1 MKHPELFKYGKQFIK
16 SMQEL
21 TERYQKAMELGISK
35 CDYEMDRDMD
45 CLLCNP
51 IGVKKNQFEIY
62 RSLPHADDQHKSACS
77 KLGCPWIVILGM
89 TCDEFSLENEDL
101 VEMIYQTDDPVAM
114 QARVDQLQEWIGIYR
129 EFMKTRKK

>member
-1 MKHPELFKYGKQFIK
+1 MKHPEFFKYGKQFIT

-21 TERYQKAMELGISK
+21 TRRYQKAMELGVSK
-35 CDYEMDRDMD
+35 IKYERGGGMS

-51 IGVKKNQFEIY
+51 IGVKTCCNSVY
-62 RSLPHADDQHKSACS
+62 RNLPYGVTGEQRHNKACE

-89 TCDEFSLENEDL
+89 NCDDASKNLPGGS
-101 VEMIYQTDDPVAM
+101 IYQSDDPIAM

-129 EFMKTRKK
+129 DHLKK

>member
-1 MKHPELFKYGKQFIK
+1 MKHPELFKHGRQFVK

-21 TERYQKAMELGISK
+21 TKRYQKAMELGISK

-62 RSLPHADDQHKSACS
+62 RSLIPTNDQHKSACS
-77 KLGCPWIVILGM
+77 QLGCPWIVILGM

-101 VEMIYQTDDPVAM
+101 VKMIYQTDDPVAM

-129 EFMKTRKK
+129 EFMEK

>member
-1 MKHPELFKYGKQFIK
+1 MKHPELFKYGKQFVK

-21 TERYQKAMELGISK
+21 ILRYQKAMELGISK
-35 CDYEMDRDMD
+35 ADYEVKEDMV

-51 IGVKKNQFEIY
+51 IGVKASQNNLSTWRDHRIGCE
-62 RSLPHADDQHKSACS
+62 

-89 TCDEFSLENEDL
+89 TCDEFSIENEDL

-114 QARVDQLQEWIGIYR
+114 QARVNQLFEWIEIYR
-129 EFMKTRKK
+129 NHLKK